1 MSAAQAGRAGDRTRW
16 PPRHIPVAVGLV
28 SAWPGGEFVVRVGRL
43 QAIRP
48 LQFFRET
55 SRSMASVASWGGGSS
70 EGASPFVRGAYFVVG
85 GDLLLD
91 LVRRMVR
98 ECVGAVDGVA
108 YLVLVAAVSA

>member
-1 MSAAQAGRAGDRTRW
+1 MAAETHPGRCGPGQCLARGRICSAGGALTGNSS
-16 PPRHIPVAVGLV
+16 VAVFQGDEQID
-28 SAWPGGEFVVRVGRL
+28 GERRVL
-43 QAIRP
+43 
-48 LQFFRET
+48 
-55 SRSMASVASWGGGSS
+55 GGGSS